1 MGIRP
6 RLLSAAAVFAIVGG
20 GIMVEDRRRR
30 MVDYFE
36 HQQQVQRLRSFS
48 PPSPPSPPSSPPLK
62 VVVIGGGIA
71 GLSVAYYLKLLR
83 PTTSVLVVEAESLAC
98 LASSHNAG
106 TIGLV
111 QEFDL
116 ADGGKFKPEW
126 HDVLELLST
135 QTYRSLEDCEL
146 IESGALMVAE
156 TAREVDYLVAKH
168 QHLVSKGFTQA
179 QLLSSPQQVRKI
191 EPALSSGVL
200 AAVHY
205 PGSVHVDPR
214 KASLAVAEAAAKLGV
229 EFLEGDG
236 AVKLVEGRDWTVALS
251 SGKALVCDVV
261 VVANGLGCNKLLSE
275 TLVVP
280 VKGQICQYDN
290 NAVTLNKILFS
301 ASAHAAFADRL
312 VESTPPQCTMDTS
325 IRHLYGRQ
333 TATGDLIL
341 GGSRIPTNKLD
352 YRPDV
357 GVTRAIASHAQQLLP
372 ALSLTTLPN
381 ATWACFM
388 PFSVDGKPFV
398 GRSEYSPRLFLS
410 LGFGPE
416 GMTHAPGAGLVL
428 AQQIYG
434 LSPASPSFLPEHAAM
449 LLVLRELD
457 PNRKRRKIR
466 PVV

>member
-1 MGIRP
+1 MLG
-6 RLLSAAAVFAIVGG
+6 AAALFAVVGG
-20 GIMVEDRRRR
+20 GIMAEDRRRR
-30 MVDYFE
+30 MIDYFE
-36 HQQQVQRLRSFS
+36 HQQRGRRLRAFS
-48 PPSPPSPPSSPPLK
+48 SPPPSSPSPSSPALN

-71 GLSVAYYLKLLR
+71 GLSVAYYLKLLK
-83 PTTSVLVVEAESLAC
+83 PSTNVLVVEAESLAG

-106 TIGLV
+106 TVGLV

-116 ADGGKFKPEW
+116 ADARRFKPEW
-126 HDVLELLST
+126 HDVLELLSV
-135 QTYRSLEDCEL
+135 QAYRGLEDCEL
-146 IESGALMVAE
+146 VESGALLVAE

-168 QHLVSKGFTQA
+168 QHLVNKGFTQA
-179 QLLSSPQQVRKI
+179 QLLSTPRQVREV
-191 EPALSSGVL
+191 EPALSAQVL

-214 KASLAVAEAAAKLGV
+214 KASLGMAQAAGKLGV

-236 AVKLVEGRDWTVALS
+236 AVGLVEGRDWTVMLS

-275 TLVVP
+275 TLVAP
-280 VKGQICQYDN
+280 VKGQIGYYDN
-290 NAVTLNKILFS
+290 GDASVRLNKILFS
-301 ASAHAAFADRL
+301 ASMHVALADRL
-312 VESTPPQCTMDTS
+312 VESTPPHCTLDTS

-333 TATGDLIL
+333 TATGELVL
-341 GGSRIPTNKLD
+341 GGSRIPATKLD

-357 GVTRAIASHAQQLLP
+357 GVTRSIASHAQQLLP
-372 ALSLTTLPN
+372 GLPPLPST
-381 ATWACFM
+381 TWACYM

-398 GRSEYSPRLFLS
+398 GRSEYSPRLYLS
-410 LGFGPE
+410 VGFGPE

-434 LSPASPSFLPEHAAM
+434 LSLASSAEPNDADSAA

-466 PVV
+466 PHRQ